1 MNSKAPGEM
10 TVKFKDE
17 FFSLL
22 PCHSFLPVFPLFFFI
37 CLFFVTELSPVLGE
51 DHSELC
57 WLTWALAHL
66 IKSRV
71 FILREPMDL
80 FFFFWR
86 CESGNLKRCLKED
99 QICRLEEKIL
109 SGCSRVSFR
118 AEWGEHSSSPPCTFY
133 CATYFMAMARRGY
146 DRAESSY
153 TEKNYPQE
161 KGKELKEA

>member
-1 MNSKAPGEM
+1 MNSKAPEEM

-17 FFSLL
+17 FFFLL
-22 PCHSFLPVFPLFFFI
+22 SCHSFLPVFPLFLFI
-37 CLFFVTELSPVLGE
+37 YLFLVTELSPVLGE
-51 DHSELC
+51 DHSELH
-57 WLTWALAHL
+57 WLTWALVHL

-71 FILREPMDL
+71 FIPREPMDPFSFL
-80 FFFFWR
+80 R
-86 CESGNLKRCLKED
+86 CESGNLKCCPMED
-99 QICRLEEKIL
+99 LICRLEEKIL

-153 TEKNYPQE
+153 REKNYPQE